1 MSETSEP
8 APQDTLPPT
17 KPHPIPAKTHFLIV
31 PLPMGVPEVDWI
43 ALYVSVSLHDYMKA
57 CRTPIKEI
65 FKNMN
70 YLIIVIYLESHL
82 VGFFLL

>member
-1 MSETSEP
+1 
-8 APQDTLPPT
+8 
-17 KPHPIPAKTHFLIV
+17 
-31 PLPMGVPEVDWI
+31 MGVPEVDWI

-82 VGFFLL
+82 VGFFLLLINLNNYSQTHDIVWLNLLFRFINGR